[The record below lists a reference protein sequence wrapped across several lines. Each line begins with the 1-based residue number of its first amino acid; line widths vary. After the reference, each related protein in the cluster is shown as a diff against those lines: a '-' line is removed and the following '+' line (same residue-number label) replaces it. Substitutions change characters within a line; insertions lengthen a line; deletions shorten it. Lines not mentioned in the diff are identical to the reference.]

1 MVHHH
6 SYESVA
12 HIVAHEKRC
21 KKHENTCIV
30 FTGIYN
36 CRISAEQPY
45 ELVRDENT
53 DQYEYNAYHN
63 TPQQGMKKVA
73 LAGCIALIFL
83 YDISDGGA
91 DSDHCAYGKIKL
103 YTGSTRLSAVIPFEP
118 TAFDI
123 KKVSASIYNDI
134 PTMPS
139 MFCETYFTNNFFI
152 IAIL

>member
-1 MVHHH
+1 MWRTWQWMVRHH

-45 ELVRDENT
+45 EPVRNENT
-53 DQYEYNAYHN
+53 GQYEYNAYYN
-63 TPQQGMKKVA
+63 TPQQGMKKIA

-91 DSDHCAYGKIKL
+91 DSDHCAYGKNQIV
-103 YTGSTRLSAVIPFEP
+103 YRQHQIERGDTV
-118 TAFDI
+118 
-123 KKVSASIYNDI
+123 
-134 PTMPS
+134 
-139 MFCETYFTNNFFI
+139 
-152 IAIL
+152 

>member
-1 MVHHH
+1 
-6 SYESVA
+6 
-12 HIVAHEKRC
+12 
-21 KKHENTCIV
+21 
-30 FTGIYN
+30 
-36 CRISAEQPY
+36 
-45 ELVRDENT
+45 
-53 DQYEYNAYHN
+53 
-63 TPQQGMKKVA
+63 MKKIA
-73 LAGCIALIFL
+73 LAGCIVLIFL

-91 DSDHCAYGKIKL
+91 DSDHCAYGKNQIV
-103 YTGSTRLSAVIPFEP
+103 YRQHPFEP